1 MKVRDHLFINARTL
15 SDSDTIT
22 ENLKSLGKIQYLRC
36 IYQATNG
43 ATSNTLGKLNGMV
56 SKLEVNA
63 SGENIDTVSMKEL
76 QALNYYMGQGP
87 NGRDHLLPF
96 QQLNSKAAGTVIEEA
111 IINFGRFLGDRD
123 YYFDTARFAN
133 PQLKLTHALTI
144 SATAGFA
151 TGSGRLTVIARV
163 IEEGAPPA
171 RGFIT
176 AKEVKSWTTAASGD
190 VDTDLLTDAPYV
202 GLLVKDLETLIEPDV
217 DISNVKLFE
226 NAETFVHYNLST
238 TQILQGLIEKYPP
251 AMQRLNFLNDTAVT
265 WLSDIY
271 GRSSA
276 WMGPIGGTAKGGV
289 STVTAEQVVASMT
302 TGDTGSLFINVQGY
316 APHSCLWLPFGDG
329 LEPDDFLKPAG
340 LNLLRLRTTDGGA
353 GGAAA
358 VVAVQARA

>member
-22 ENLKSLGKIQYLRC
+22 EDLKSLGKIQYLRC
-36 IYQATNG
+36 IYQNQNG
-43 ATSNTLGKLNGMV
+43 STSNTLGKLNGMV
-56 SKLEVNA
+56 SKMEVNA
-63 SGENIDTVSMKEL
+63 SGENIDTVSMKEM

-96 QQLNSKAAGTVIEEA
+96 QQLSSKASATVIEEA

-123 YYFDTARFAN
+123 YYFDAGRFTN
-133 PQLKLTHALTI
+133 PQLKLTHAFTL
-144 SATAGFA
+144 SDTAGFT
-151 TGSGRLTVIARV
+151 TGYGRLTVIARV

-171 RGFIT
+171 KGYIT
-176 AKEVKSWTTAASGD
+176 AKEVKSWTTTDNGD
-190 VDTDLLTDAPYV
+190 TDTDLLTDAPYV

-251 AMQRLNFLNDTAVT
+251 ARQRMTYLNGTTVS
-265 WLSDIY
+265 WLSDVY
-271 GRSSA
+271 GRVSA
-276 WMGPIGGTAKGGV
+276 WMGPVGATALASATV
-289 STVTAEQVVASMT
+289 VTAERVAGVGT
-302 TGDTGSLFINVQGY
+302 TGETGSVYINVQGY

-329 LEPDDFLKPAG
+329 IEPDDFLKPAG
-340 LNLLRLRTTDGGA
+340 LNLLRLRATNGGA

>member
-1 MKVRDHLFINARTL
+1 
-15 SDSDTIT
+15 
-22 ENLKSLGKIQYLRC
+22 
-36 IYQATNG
+36 
-43 ATSNTLGKLNGMV
+43 
-56 SKLEVNA
+56 
-63 SGENIDTVSMKEL
+63 
-76 QALNYYMGQGP
+76 
-87 NGRDHLLPF
+87 
-96 QQLNSKAAGTVIEEA
+96 
-111 IINFGRFLGDRD
+111 
-123 YYFDTARFAN
+123 
-133 PQLKLTHALTI
+133 
-144 SATAGFA
+144 
-151 TGSGRLTVIARV
+151 
-163 IEEGAPPA
+163 
-171 RGFIT
+171 
-176 AKEVKSWTTAASGD
+176 

-251 AMQRLNFLNDTAVT
+251 AMQRLNYLNDTAVT

-271 GRSSA
+271 GRASA
-276 WMGPIGGTAKGGV
+276 FVGPAGATGKGIAT
-289 STVTAEQVVASMT
+289 TVTAEQVVVAMT
-302 TGDTGSLFINVQGY
+302 TGDTGSAFINVQGY